1 MTIMYKKLIYLF
13 YFLCLVQLSNAQEI
27 APKKTTTGFT
37 IGGNFNR
44 MTAKKLTSFNSF
56 NRFNF
61 NPFLSERTWTVEYQ
75 SGLFVGVFG
84 KRRLSSW
91 ISLQS
96 EFNVLWCRQKT
107 QLEDIPIPNPN
118 NNSGFFGF
126 QSVKETR
133 GAINF
138 NNIYWQIPLIA
149 NFQMDKATIFEAG
162 IFFKNT
168 ITNNSTQDLT
178 VTTFSEFSNSTGNII
193 NFNPPKVVRNTA
205 RPDTYAGLGWLLGV
219 NYTFHPRFSVRLR
232 YEGGSTGVSDFQDLR
247 ENRMTLGIAFH
258 NR

>member
-1 MTIMYKKLIYLF
+1 MYKKLIYLSF
-13 YFLCLVQLSNAQEI
+13 FLCLAQLSKAQEVVM
-27 APKKTTTGFT
+27 PKKTTTGFT

-44 MTAKKLTSFNSF
+44 MTSVKINNFN
-56 NRFNF
+56 NFNF
-61 NPFLSERTWTVEYQ
+61 NPFTTERTWKLQYQ

-96 EFNVLWCRQKT
+96 EFNILWCRQKT
-107 QLEDIPIPNPN
+107 QMEEIPIPNVNSN
-118 NNSGFFGF
+118 NNGFFNF

-138 NNIYWQIPLIA
+138 NNVYWQIPLIA

-168 ITNNSTQDLT
+168 VANNSTQDLQ
-178 VTTFSEFSNSTGNII
+178 VTTFSDFSSSTGRLTT
-193 NFNPPKVVRNTA
+193 FDPPRVVKNTA
-205 RPDTYAGLGWLLGV
+205 RPETYAGFGWLLGL
-219 NYTFHPRFSVRLR
+219 NYVINPKLSVRLR

-247 ENRMTLGIAFH
+247 ENRMTVGIAFH
-258 NR
+258 KL